1 MNLLDIADVAWATTR
16 LDITVRDETGRRL
29 RQYLIGDWPEQL
41 GIGTVQD
48 IIAGRTMICRRNI
61 NVHGRPTRGGSEMGW
76 GLDKKSVPKVLATA
90 EITRL
95 TMDCYGRSS
104 AIMVDVDIM
113 IPKLTYEVERRMIDK
128 ELGTDGGEES

>member
-29 RQYLIGDWPEQL
+29 HQYLIGDWPGQL

-48 IIAGRTMICRRNI
+48 IRSGRTTICRRNI
-61 NVHGRPTRGGSEMGW
+61 NVHGRPARGGSEMCF

-104 AIMVDVDIM
+104 AIMCDVDVM
-113 IPKLTYEVERRMIDK
+113 IPKLTFEVERCGIDE
-128 ELGTDGGEES
+128 ELGADG